1 MAKELGETSDPKE
14 LVPGDADSVTSTLNA
29 MRAYGD
35 ALHEAGEGL
44 QKIDTTEGWTGAAGD
59 AFRKVFDGQPGKWLE
74 AGDCFHN
81 GATALETYTSTLTW
95 AQGQAAEAIRQW
107 NDGETATNQ
116 ARTKHQQDE
125 QEAGHSLP
133 FDDSVGEGKRAAARD
148 ILDKAR
154 GQLKSAGDTANKA
167 VGAARDKAPE
177 KPGFWSKVWDG
188 VKDIASDVGATLE
201 NVGGA
206 VVNTVASVGNAII
219 NHPGDVAAA
228 ALGALTVAA
237 GAGGE
242 GLGGLLDATVVLAPA
257 GVAVN
262 VGSAALIGL
271 GATTVAAAGGDILMH
286 AASDDSVSPM
296 RTDHTGSSGGDGLEP
311 RDVNRPDSVPE
322 VKVDDK
328 QFGTKVGK
336 HAQDYGLNPGDAE
349 SRAWVRQH
357 VDDISRTPNEVRQG
371 PWNPQGGG
379 GSDYYFLRKGED
391 VVVTKSDGT
400 FVTILKGGQSN
411 GWFNGAT
418 PVK

>member
-1 MAKELGETSDPKE
+1 MAEELGDTSDPQE
-14 LVPGDADSVTSTLNA
+14 LVPGDPGSVTSTLNA

-44 QKIDTTEGWTGAAGD
+44 QKIDTTQGWTGPAGD
-59 AFRKVFDGQPGKWLE
+59 AFRKVFEGQPGKWLE

-81 GATALETYTSTLTW
+81 AATALETYTSTLTW
-95 AQGQAAEAIRQW
+95 AQGQAAEAIRLW
-107 NDGETATNQ
+107 NDGETVTRQ
-116 ARTKHQQDE
+116 AKAKHQQDE
-125 QEAGHSLP
+125 QKAGSSLP
-133 FDDSVGEGKRAAARD
+133 FDDSVGEGKRGAARD
-148 ILDKAR
+148 ILTSAR
-154 GQLKSAGDTANKA
+154 GQLKSAGDGANKA
-167 VGAARDKAPE
+167 VGAARDKAPQ
-177 KPGFWSKVWDG
+177 KPGFWSRLRDDVT
-188 VKDIASDVGATLE
+188 DIASDVGAVLE
-201 NVGGA
+201 NVAGT
-206 VVNTVASVGNAII
+206 VVNTAASIGTAMI
-219 NHPGDVAAA
+219 NHPGDVATA
-228 ALGALTVAA
+228 ALGALTIVA

-271 GATTVAAAGGDILMH
+271 GATTVAAAGGDLMLH
-286 AASDDSVSPM
+286 AVSDDSVSPM

-311 RDVNRPDSVPE
+311 RDVSRPDNVPE
-322 VKVDDK
+322 VKVDSK

-336 HAQDYGLNPGDAE
+336 HAQDYGLNPADAE

-379 GSDYYFLRKGED
+379 GGDYYFLRKGED
-391 VVVTKSDGT
+391 VVVTKSDGE
-400 FVTILKGGQSN
+400 FVTILKGGQGN

>member
-1 MAKELGETSDPKE
+1 MAGELGETSDPEE
-14 LVPGDADSVTSTLNA
+14 LVPGDAGAVTSTLNA

-44 QKIDTTEGWTGAAGD
+44 RKIDTSEGWTGPAGD
-59 AFRKVFDGQPGKWLE
+59 AFRAAFDGQPGKWLE
-74 AGDCFHN
+74 AGDCFHQA
-81 GATALETYTSTLTW
+81 ATALEAYASTLTW

-107 NDGETATNQ
+107 NDGEAATGR
-116 ARTKHQQDE
+116 AKAEHQQDE
-125 QEAGHSLP
+125 QKAGHRLP
-133 FDDSVGEGKRAAARD
+133 FDDSVGEGKRAAARG
-148 ILDKAR
+148 ILARAR
-154 GQLKSAGDTANKA
+154 GQLKSAGDTADRT

-177 KPGFWSKVWDG
+177 KPGFWSKLWDG
-188 VKDIASDVGATLE
+188 VTDIASDVGATLE
-201 NVGGA
+201 NVAGA
-206 VVNTVASVGNAII
+206 VVNTVASVGNAMIH
-219 NHPGDVAAA
+219 HPGDVALA
-228 ALGALTVAA
+228 ALGGLTMAA

-242 GLGGLLDATVVLAPA
+242 ALGGLLDATVVLAPA

-262 VGSAALIGL
+262 VGSTALIGL
-271 GATTVAAAGGDILMH
+271 GATTAAVAGGDLLMH

-296 RTDHTGSSGGDGLEP
+296 RTDHTGSSGGDGLAP
-311 RDVNRPDSVPE
+311 REVNRPDSVPE
-322 VKVDDK
+322 VKVDGK

-336 HAQDYGLNPGDAE
+336 HAQDYGLNPADAE

-379 GSDYYFLRKGED
+379 GGDYYFLRKGED

>member
-1 MAKELGETSDPKE
+1 MAKELGETSDPRE
-14 LVPGDADSVTSTLNA
+14 LVPGDAGSVTSTLNA

-44 QKIDTTEGWTGAAGD
+44 GKIDTTEGWTGAAGD
-59 AFRKVFDGQPGKWLE
+59 AFRDAFDGQPGKWLE
-74 AGDCFHN
+74 AGDCFHHA
-81 GATALETYTSTLTW
+81 ATALEAYASTLTW

-107 NDGETATNQ
+107 NDGEAATGR
-116 ARTKHQQDE
+116 AKAAHQQDE
-125 QEAGHSLP
+125 QAAGHALP
-133 FDDSVGEGKRAAARD
+133 FDDSVGEGKRAAARG
-148 ILDKAR
+148 ILSRAR
-154 GQLKSAGDTANKA
+154 GQLKSAGDTAEKT

-177 KPGFWSKVWDG
+177 KPGFWSKLWDG
-188 VKDIASDVGATLE
+188 VTHIASDVGAALE
-201 NVGGA
+201 NVAGA
-206 VVNTVASVGNAII
+206 VVNSVASVGNAILH
-219 NHPGDVAAA
+219 HPGDVATA
-228 ALGALTVAA
+228 ALGALTIAA

-242 GLGGLLDATVVLAPA
+242 GLGGLLDATGVLAPA

-262 VGSAALIGL
+262 VGSTALIGL
-271 GATTVAAAGGDILMH
+271 GATTVAAAGGDLLMH
-286 AASDDSVSPM
+286 ASSDDSVSPM
-296 RTDHTGSSGGDGLEP
+296 RTDHTGSSGGDGIEP

-322 VKVDDK
+322 VKVDGK

-336 HAQDYGLNPGDAE
+336 HAQDYGLNPADAE

-391 VVVTKSDGT
+391 VVVTKSDGS
-400 FVTILKGGQSN
+400 FVTILKGGQAN
-411 GWFNGAT
+411 GWFNGAA